1 MKTRTLLRRVVKA
14 EAMPT
19 ALERSLLAQ
28 ADQQAAEE
36 AWRDDLPPNPDDRAA
51 LHRFLDRAARAFASR
66 FPPGF
71 EPLEKSL
78 ASWANADYPGKREH
92 ERNLALELAEV
103 RGEARGAAQVD
114 QAEDEQERPE
124 PPQKTRRL
132 Q

>member
-66 FPPGF
+66 YPPGF

-78 ASWANADYPGKREH
+78 ASWANAEYPGRREQEQH
-92 ERNLALELAEV
+92 LALELAEAGV
-103 RGEARGAAQVD
+103 AQVD
-114 QAEDEQERPE
+114 QAEDETEQRPE
-124 PPQKTRRL
+124 PQQKTRRL